1 MAFVTISFYRNCLFF
16 DYIFF
21 SCPFNLSQLN
31 FAWSPITISFSAVSE
46 YGNGGVC
53 LLFVI
58 SVTPSKQLEFILL
71 KFISMEPGAIIH
83 EAVIS
88 DKLIN

>member
-1 MAFVTISFYRNCLFF
+1 MPLQF
-16 DYIFF
+16 
-21 SCPFNLSQLN
+21 SQLN
-31 FAWSPITISFSAVSE
+31 FAWSSVTISFSAVSE
-46 YGNGGVC
+46 LGNGGVC

-58 SVTPSKQLEFILL
+58 SVTPSKQLEFILI
-71 KFISMEPGAIIH
+71 KFISMEPGAMIR

>member
-1 MAFVTISFYRNCLFF
+1 MPLQS
-16 DYIFF
+16 
-21 SCPFNLSQLN
+21 SQLN
-31 FAWSPITISFSAVSE
+31 FAWSPVTISFSTVSE

-58 SVTPSKQLEFILL
+58 SLIHSKQLEFILI

-88 DKLIN
+88 DELIN